1 MNEIIKQIFIKAK
14 SNPKKIVLA
23 DAHDPRIQSAAKIAQ
38 DHKIAI
44 PILLTDDYINSNPE
58 IQKILFQN
66 LFELRKDKGLSLSE
80 AQKLITK
87 PIYFGTMMVKN
98 GLADGLVSGA
108 ASTTH
113 DTFKPALQILKTAPN
128 QKIVSSFF
136 VMEFPN
142 LKVGQEGIIIFA
154 DCGLN
159 ISPNSETLA
168 EITSQ
173 SIASFKQLV
182 GSIPKVALLSY
193 STNDSGSGPSVDLV
207 KQATSIVK
215 SQHPNLIIEG
225 EIQADA
231 AINPLVSFKKNPQ
244 SLLGGKANIL
254 IFPDLN
260 SGNIAYKLVER
271 LSGAKAYG
279 PISQGISRPV
289 NDLSRGCSVD
299 DIVTTIAITSVQ
311 TYTS

>member
-23 DAHDPRIQSAAKIAQ
+23 DAHDSRIQSAAKIAQ
-38 DHKIAI
+38 DQKIANT
-44 PILLTDDYINSNPE
+44 ILLTEDYINSNLQ
-58 IQKILFQN
+58 IKNVLSQN
-66 LFELRKDKGLSLSE
+66 LFDLRKDKGLSLSD
-80 AQKLITK
+80 AQKLINQ

-136 VMEFPN
+136 IMEFPN
-142 LKVGQEGIIIFA
+142 IKIGQEGIIIFA

-159 ISPNSETLA
+159 ISPNSDDLA
-168 EITSQ
+168 QITNQ
-173 SIASFKQLV
+173 SIASFKQLI
-182 GSIPKVALLSY
+182 GSIPKIALLSY
-193 STNDSGSGPSVDLV
+193 STNSSGSGPSVDLV
-207 KQATSIVK
+207 KQATTIVR

-231 AINPLVSFKKNPQ
+231 AINPLVSFQKNPN

-279 PISQGISRPV
+279 PISQGIARPI
-289 NDLSRGCSVD
+289 NDLSRGCSID

>member
-14 SNPKKIVLA
+14 SNPKRIALA
-23 DAHDPRIQSAAKIAQ
+23 DTHDPRIQSAAKIVKDQ
-38 DHKIAI
+38 KIAN
-44 PILLTDDYINSNPE
+44 PILLTNEFIHENNE
-58 IQKILFQN
+58 IQKTLSQH
-66 LFELRKDKGLSLSE
+66 LFELRKEKGLSLSD
-80 AQKLITK
+80 AQKLITQ
-87 PIYFGTMMVKN
+87 PIYFGTMMVKT

-128 QKIVSSFF
+128 QNIVSSFF
-136 VMEFPN
+136 VMEFTN
-142 LKVGQEGIIIFA
+142 QNIGQEGIMIFA

-159 ISPNSETLA
+159 ISPNSDTLA
-168 EITSQ
+168 QITTQ
-173 SIASFKQLV
+173 SVESFKRLI
-182 GSIPKVALLSY
+182 GSTPKVALLSY
-193 STNDSGSGPSVDLV
+193 STNSSGSGPSVDMV
-207 KQATSIVK
+207 RQAASIVK
-215 SQHPNLIIEG
+215 SRQPDLIIEG

-231 AINPLVSFKKNPQ
+231 AITPLVSFQKNPQ
-244 SLLGGKANIL
+244 SALGGKANIL

-271 LSGAKAYG
+271 LAGAKAYG

-299 DIVTTIAITSVQ
+299 DIVATIAITAVQ
-311 TYTS
+311 SQII

>member
-14 SNPKKIVLA
+14 SNPQKIVLA

-38 DHKIAI
+38 DQKIANTV
-44 PILLTDDYINSNPE
+44 LLTEDYIKSNSQLQE
-58 IQKILFQN
+58 SLVQKLFD
-66 LFELRKDKGLSLSE
+66 LRKEKGLSLSD
-80 AQKLITK
+80 AKKLITK
-87 PIYFGTMMVKN
+87 PIYFGTMMVKT
-98 GLADGLVSGA
+98 GIADGLVSGA

-142 LKVGQEGIIIFA
+142 QKIGQEGIMIFA

-159 ISPNSETLA
+159 VSPNSEILA
-168 EITSQ
+168 EITNQ
-173 SIASFKQLV
+173 SINSFKLLV
-182 GSIPKVALLSY
+182 GSTPKVALLSY
-193 STNDSGSGPSVDLV
+193 STNGSGFGPTVDLV
-207 KQATSIVK
+207 QQATKIIK
-215 SQHPNLIIEG
+215 SQHSDLIIEG

-231 AINPLVSFKKNPQ
+231 AISPFVSFQKNPE
-244 SLLGGKANIL
+244 SVLGGKANIL

-260 SGNIAYKLVER
+260 SGNIGYKLVER

-279 PISQGISRPV
+279 PISQGIAQPV

-299 DIVTTIAITSVQ
+299 DIVTTIAITAVQ
-311 TYTS
+311 SQTN